1 MDHRKSVWSVTDRGI
16 FSFLF
21 VVFFIGG
28 VFLRFTGSYEFQ
40 WNFSIVADVGAL
52 GLFAVTS
59 SFVLLEVKD
68 LMLGIHESVK
78 KWNLERG
85 LRRGREEG
93 LEEGR
98 KEGRKERDE
107 LIRKWLSE
115 EKAKGSQGFKED
127 PPFLNNGYED

>member
-1 MDHRKSVWSVTDRGI
+1 M
-16 FSFLF
+16 
-21 VVFFIGG
+21 
-28 VFLRFTGSYEFQ
+28 
-40 WNFSIVADVGAL
+40 ADVGAL

>member
-16 FSFLF
+16 FSLLF

-68 LMLGIHESVK
+68 LMLGIHEAVRR
-78 KWNLERG
+78 WNLERG
-85 LRRGREEG
+85 LRRGRE
-93 LEEGR
+93 
-98 KEGRKERDE
+98 EGRKERDE

-115 EKAKGSQGFKED
+115 EKAKGSEGFKED
-127 PPFLNNGYED
+127 PPFLNNGYQD

>member
-1 MDHRKSVWSVTDRGI
+1 M
-16 FSFLF
+16 
-21 VVFFIGG
+21 
-28 VFLRFTGSYEFQ
+28 
-40 WNFSIVADVGAL
+40 ADVGAL

-85 LRRGREEG
+85 LRQ
-93 LEEGR
+93 
-98 KEGRKERDE
+98 GRKERDE

-115 EKAKGSQGFKED
+115 ERAKGNQGFKED